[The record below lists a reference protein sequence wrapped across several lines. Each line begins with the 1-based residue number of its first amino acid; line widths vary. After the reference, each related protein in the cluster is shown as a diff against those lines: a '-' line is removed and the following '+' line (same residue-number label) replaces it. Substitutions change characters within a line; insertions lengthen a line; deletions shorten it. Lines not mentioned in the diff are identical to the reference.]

1 MFKRFFL
8 FLCLT
13 MLVVAVPAY
22 ATLPENNIDTLKVR
36 AMQGD
41 ILSQNHLGVL
51 YAEQRQYDYASLW
64 FRRAALQGDAFGQYG
79 LATLYSQGLGLPKDF
94 TKAAEWY
101 LKAARQGDAK
111 AQYHLGTLYYNGA
124 GVKKNVTKAINWFL
138 KSAEAGEKRA
148 EYYLKLISHR
158 NQLIIDGVKA
168 TPTTTEVNL
177 VNLVNYGDAEA
188 SDIAGNS
195 LGLMYLQGA
204 GASVTLEALF
214 IWVVLPLLCILGLFA
229 I

>member
-177 VNLVNYGDAEA
+177 VNYGDAEA